1 MNAIAD
7 WFGRYG
13 FLLPRLGDLIQIV
26 LVAVGVYYVLR
37 LLARTRAMQMLFGF
51 LLLAAIYFASRFL
64 GLSLIGTIL
73 EYGFQYGAIAAL
85 IIFQPELR
93 SALAR
98 LGQSR
103 MLRLFPNKMEQS
115 ELVEELVEGVQR
127 LSRAKIGGIIALQRD
142 VGLDEYADTGTRIH
156 ARGGHHRE
164 HLRALRAAPRWRDP
178 DQRRYHHCGG
188 RDPAVD
194 AVPRGRQEP
203 RNPTPGRHR
212 TVGGNRCPGDRG
224 ERGDFP
230 GIHGAARS
238 TRAKR
243 LRRTAA
249 RCVVGRGGG
258 RGLTAVR
265 ALTAFRAAGT
275 LARIPAR
282 DVVRSVRMH
291 RGA

>member
-156 ARGGHHRE
+156 ARVSADIIVSIFAPYGPLHDGAILISADTIIAAGVILPLTQFPVADKSLGTRH
-164 HLRALRAAPRWRDP
+164 RAAI
-178 DQRRYHHCGG
+178 GLSEET
-188 RDPAVD
+188 D
-194 AVPRGRQEP
+194 ALVIVVSEETSQVSMARRGRLE
-203 RNPTPGRHR
+203 RN
-212 TVGGNRCPGDRG
+212 VSA
-224 ERGDFP
+224 E
-230 GIHGAARS
+230 
-238 TRAKR
+238 R
-243 LRRTAA
+243 LRVALSGVA
-249 RCVVGRGGG
+249 E
-258 RGLTAVR
+258 AV
-265 ALTAFRAAGT
+265 A
-275 LARIPAR
+275 
-282 DVVRSVRMH
+282 
-291 RGA
+291 